1 MTTTKVLILIAIA
14 ATLSACGDFEW
25 FPKVVDTTPPTV
37 SAFIAG
43 KPIFNNGTTH
53 VALPS
58 SVTFTTTEPATIYY
72 TTSGLEPTT
81 ASASVVTTA
90 NSAAGPSISVTDTI
104 LKFFGIDS
112 LSNASAIQT
121 GRIKTL

>member
-53 VALPS
+53 VTAFPA
-58 SVTFTTTEPATIYY
+58 SVTFNTTEPATIYY

-90 NSAAGPSISVTDTI
+90 NTAAGPSIIARTV

-112 LSNASAIQT
+112 LSNSSAIQT
-121 GRIKTL
+121 GTINSP